1 MTQLHLPI
9 FPSGAT
15 EISAGLSF
23 CRAEETVT
31 YFHYDMPIY
40 SHGQDERTSFRF
52 VCALLHVTCGAKQAD
67 IARAFGIPKI
77 SIKRSVKLYLA
88 RGAGGFFAARATRGA
103 VVLTDPV
110 LAQAQSYLDTGLSP
124 RDVAAQMAIKADTL
138 IKAIRAGRLHV
149 PQKKILKL
157 QLSSLRRVIAPS

>member
-40 SHGQDERTSFRF
+40 SHAQDERNCFRF
-52 VCALLHVTCGAKQAD
+52 VSALLHVTCGAKQAD

-77 SIKRSVKLYLA
+77 NIKRSVKLYRA
-88 RGAGGFFAARATRGA
+88 SGAGGFFAARATRGA
-103 VVLTDPV
+103 VVLTEPV
-110 LAQAQSYLDTGLSP
+110 LAQVQSHLDAGLSP
-124 RDVAAQMAIKADTL
+124 RDVATQMEIKADTL
-138 IKAIRAGRLHV
+138 TKAIRAGRLHV
-149 PQKKILKL
+149 PQKKTPKS
-157 QLSSLRRVIAPS
+157 QLSLPRKVIAPS